1 MNKTLTALLAFAG
14 GAGIGS
20 LVTWIF
26 AKNKYQKLVN
36 EAVIKVHETADVRE
50 ESEKEQEA
58 VVEEQNNEPEH
69 EEVIIHSLE
78 TVKTEPGKLENDLQK
93 KAAEV
98 AREKPNIIDYTKMIK
113 ELKYIPTPEANE
125 DEFYSEYPY
134 LITDDMTPFGEKEDS
149 EGNPYDTITLIYYE
163 DGVIA
168 DTTDEIIDDVNNV
181 IGTDSLAHFGDFP
194 NKDSIYVRNDRLR
207 ADFEVCM
214 SALSWEDD
222 VLVRKPYLREQ

>member
-1 MNKTLTALLAFAG
+1 MNKTLTAFLAFAG

-26 AKNKYQKLVN
+26 ARNKYQKLVN
-36 EAVIKVHETADVRE
+36 AAVTKIHETAIQGPVE
-50 ESEKEQEA
+50 SKESEVKE
-58 VVEEQNNEPEH
+58 EPVAETPD
-69 EEVIIHSLE
+69 ETVQ
-78 TVKTEPGKLENDLQK
+78 TVKTEPQKLENELQK

-113 ELKYIPTPEANE
+113 EQKYVPTPPSDSEE
-125 DEFYSEYPY
+125 YYSDYPY

-168 DTTDEIIDDVNNV
+168 DTTDEIIDDVNET
-181 IGTDSLAHFGDFP
+181 IGTDSLSHFGDFQ

-214 SALSWEDD
+214 SNLSWGDD
-222 VLVRKPYLREQ
+222 ILTRKPYLRDV